1 MALHPS
7 RVCSVFCSLT
17 SMVLPNPVPAEG
29 YTDTTG
35 RPLPGGA
42 ALPLVTDGERRK
54 LLEEWNNTK
63 AEYPHDL
70 CVHQLLEAQ
79 AERTP
84 ESVAVVCRDQ
94 QLTYGELNA
103 RANRLAHYLVKRG
116 VGAEVPVGICLERS
130 LELAVALQGVLKAGG
145 ACLPLDP
152 KYPKERL
159 AYMQEDS
166 KAPVVLIQPSLTS
179 EFTGATSQVVCLSPG
194 LESIAQEPQ
203 NNLDSGVKPHNL
215 AYAIYTSG
223 STGRPKGVLLTHRG
237 LVNHHMAAVKLYGLK
252 PSDRVL
258 QFSSIS
264 FDIAVEEIFP
274 TWVVGG
280 SVVLWSEGMSLD
292 PSEFLRW
299 IRQQSVTVLDLPTA
313 YWHELVYALPELE
326 EGLPVSLRLVI
337 VGGEKAS
344 ADAFRSWRKCAG
356 ERVRW
361 INTYGP
367 TEASVIAT
375 AYEPGKQEMLTELPI
390 GRPIANVRVYILDS
404 HQQPVPIGVH
414 GELYI
419 GGDGVARGYLNQPEL
434 TAEKFVPDP
443 FSSEPNARMYKTGDL
458 AQYRPDGNIEFRG
471 RTDHQVKIRGYRVE
485 LGEIESLL
493 DKHPCVREAVV
504 EVRESA
510 SGDKC
515 LVAYVVPSSTPPPT
529 AGDLRAFVKQTL
541 PEYMV
546 PSAFVELR
554 EMPLTPNGKIDRR
567 ALPAPER
574 SVLWPEEEPRAP
586 RDRLE
591 SQLVA
596 IWEEV
601 LGIRP
606 IGVQQNFF
614 DLGGHSL
621 LAVRLVHRVG
631 KALGKNLPIA
641 TLLEAPTVERLAG
654 FLRQGGSSLRWS
666 SLVPIQTGGS
676 RPAFFCVHGLGGTV
690 MRFHALARHLGADQ
704 PVYGLQAQGL
714 DPALPCHNTVED
726 MTTHYLMEVRSV
738 QPQGPY
744 YFGGYSFGGLVAIE
758 MARQL
763 LREGEEPR
771 VVALF
776 DTFPGKPKSNASLF
790 VKFLRKPMRQ
800 WLPYLRR
807 KARVHVQW
815 YINRLWFPRRIVE
828 VRDACLQA
836 EESYVPRV
844 YPGRLVLFKPTE
856 KSLRSYQESHGGWDQ
871 WAAGGVEIHEIAGDH
886 GSITKEPK
894 VRLLAQELR
903 ACFERAQA
911 ACPPS
916 VGLGPMEGT
925 EASPSA
931 RR

>member
-1 MALHPS
+1 
-7 RVCSVFCSLT
+7 
-17 SMVLPNPVPAEG
+17 LPNPAPTEG
-29 YTDTTG
+29 YTDTPG
-35 RPLPGGA
+35 KPLPRGA

-84 ESVAVVCRDQ
+84 ESVAVVCGDQ
-94 QLTYGELNA
+94 QLTYRELNA

-116 VGAEVPVGICLERS
+116 VSAEVPVGICLERS
-130 LELAVALQGVLKAGG
+130 LELAVALQGTLKAGG
-145 ACLPLDP
+145 ACLPFDP

-166 KAPVVLIQPSLTS
+166 KVPIVLTQPSLTS
-179 EFTGATSQVVCLSPG
+179 EFSGATSQVVCLSPA

-215 AYAIYTSG
+215 AYVIYTSG

-237 LVNHHMAAVKLYGLK
+237 LVNHHTAAVKLYGLK

-274 TWVVGG
+274 TWVAGG
-280 SVVLWSEGMSLD
+280 SVVLWAEGMSLD
-292 PSEFLRW
+292 ASEFLRW

-313 YWHELVYALPELE
+313 YWHELVHALPELE
-326 EGLPVSLRLVI
+326 EALPVSLRLVI

-375 AYEPGKQEMLTELPI
+375 AYEPGKQEMPTELPI
-390 GRPIANVRVYILDS
+390 GRPIANARVYILDS

-471 RTDHQVKIRGYRVE
+471 RTDYQVKIRGYRVE
-485 LGEIESLL
+485 LGEIESQL
-493 DKHPCVREAVV
+493 DKHPSVREAVV
-504 EVRESA
+504 EFRELVA
-510 SGDKC
+510 GDKR

-529 AGDLRAFVKQTL
+529 AGDLRAFLKEQL

-546 PSAFVELR
+546 PSAFVTLKR
-554 EMPLTPNGKIDRR
+554 MPLTPNGKIDRR
-567 ALPAPER
+567 ALPVPER
-574 SVLWPEEEPRAP
+574 AVFWPEEEARAP

-596 IWEEV
+596 MWEEV

-621 LAVRLVHRVG
+621 LAVRFVHRLG
-631 KALGKNLPIA
+631 KTFGKNLPIA
-641 TLLEAPTVERLAG
+641 TLLEAPTVERLARL
-654 FLRQGGSSLRWS
+654 LRQKGWSPLWS

-676 RPAFFCVHGLGGTV
+676 KPPFFCVHGLGGTV
-690 MRFHALARHLGADQ
+690 MRFHALARNLGHDQ

-714 DPALPCHNTVED
+714 DPARPCHSRVED
-726 MTTHYLMEVRSV
+726 MATHYLREVRSV
-738 QPQGPY
+738 QPRGPY
-744 YFGGYSFGGLVAIE
+744 FIGGYSFGGLVAFE

-763 LREGEEPR
+763 VNEGEEPSL
-771 VVALF
+771 VALL
-776 DTFPGKPKSNASLF
+776 DTFPGEPKSNPSLL

-800 WLPYLRR
+800 WLPYLWGKVRGQ
-807 KARVHVQW
+807 VQW
-815 YINRLWFPRRIVE
+815 YINRLWFPRPMVA
-828 VRDACLQA
+828 VLDSCLQA
-836 EESYVPRV
+836 EQSYVLRL
-844 YPGRLVLFKPTE
+844 YPGRVVLFSPSE
-856 KSLRSYQESHGGWDQ
+856 KSLRSHQERDSGWDQ

-886 GSITKEPK
+886 GSITREPK
-894 VRLLAQELR
+894 VRLLAKELK
-903 ACFERAQA
+903 ACLERAQA

-916 VGLGPMEGT
+916 VGLGPKEGT
-925 EASPSA
+925 ETSLSA
-931 RR
+931 GR